1 MEVYVARQPVFDR
14 KMGIYGYELLYRR
27 SRNNFFEGVNDDQ
40 ATAELINNAFLVMR
54 INELTNGT
62 RAFINFST
70 ELLVQEIPLMLPKE
84 AVVVEILERVEPKAS
99 IINACKM
106 LKSLGYVLALDDFVF
121 HDSYLPLLEI
131 ADIVKIEFPTTALE
145 KQRQMLKSFTNIKF
159 LAEKIETRKDYY
171 TARELGYNFFQGYF
185 FSKPVILSGN
195 ELVGLNANLIRLIN
209 EMNNEEPDYNKI
221 SQIIE
226 RDLGLSYKLLK
237 LANSVFFASKYL
249 ITSIKQALV
258 RIGSNEIKRWLYLL
272 MLKEIQSVENKELIK
287 NCLVRGKLMDL
298 IATELGSS
306 SNSLEFFMT
315 GVFSSIDALLS
326 RSMKDI
332 VDELPLSASVR
343 EALLGR
349 DNELRRMLNYILLLE
364 AGSWTELE
372 NNTLYHYLNK
382 EKYML
387 LYIES
392 LKWAMELEY

>member
-1 MEVYVARQPVFDR
+1 
-14 KMGIYGYELLYRR
+14 
-27 SRNNFFEGVNDDQ
+27 
-40 ATAELINNAFLVMR
+40 
-54 INELTNGT
+54 
-62 RAFINFST
+62 
-70 ELLVQEIPLMLPKE
+70 
-84 AVVVEILERVEPKAS
+84 
-99 IINACKM
+99 
-106 LKSLGYVLALDDFVF
+106 
-121 HDSYLPLLEI
+121 
-131 ADIVKIEFPTTALE
+131 
-145 KQRQMLKSFTNIKF
+145 
-159 LAEKIETRKDYY
+159 
-171 TARELGYNFFQGYF
+171 
-185 FSKPVILSGN
+185 
-195 ELVGLNANLIRLIN
+195 
-209 EMNNEEPDYNKI
+209 
-221 SQIIE
+221 
-226 RDLGLSYKLLK
+226 
-237 LANSVFFASKYL
+237 
-249 ITSIKQALV
+249 
-258 RIGSNEIKRWLYLL
+258 

-315 GVFSSIDALLS
+315 GVFSSIDVLLS